1 MTIKYNIDI
10 ISELDK
16 EKVDAVI
23 LAVAHEKFRD
33 FNITSLVKVNHVIF
47 DVKGAV
53 DPNFIDG
60 RL

>member
-1 MTIKYNIDI
+1 
-10 ISELDK
+10 
-16 EKVDAVI
+16 VI